1 MARSKNQGP
10 FSGRRSSPQNG
21 WTHYGST
28 RFAGCILVRKV
39 VAVFWA
45 HWQSVIDFFKVMVFL
60 PVGVGIRCMLV
71 RFGSRSDSC
80 GPFCSMP
87 FGDLRAYRRGP
98 CSCLKHSWFFGFTYM
113 QVRQVRKVQANHSSY
128 FVRKAKRQIEIGDSN
143 RV

>member
-1 MARSKNQGP
+1 MVCFLVYRLLGPIIFKNFSLARSKNQGP

-39 VAVFWA
+39 VAVFWV
-45 HWQSVIDFFKVMVFL
+45 HWQSVINFFKVMVFL
-60 PVGVGIRCMLV
+60 PLGVGIRCMLV

-87 FGDLRAYRRGP
+87 FGDLRAIP
-98 CSCLKHSWFFGFTYM
+98 P
-113 QVRQVRKVQANHSSY
+113 SSL
-128 FVRKAKRQIEIGDSN
+128 FLLETFMVFWIHLHASAAGQESPGQPF
-143 RV
+143 